1 VSSGAERRTAAATP
15 HELINPESLPAPAGF
30 SHAVRAGPG
39 RQVFVAG
46 QVAAGADGSLAA
58 GPIDSQFDLAAANV
72 VRALEAAGAKPEHL
86 VSLLI
91 FVTDVAEYRDSSR
104 EIGVAYRRH
113 FGRHFPAMALFGIG
127 ALFDPEAKVELVA
140 TAVVPEQG

>member
-1 VSSGAERRTAAATP
+1 MSGDPERRTAATP
-15 HELINPESLPAPAGF
+15 HELVNPESLPAPAGF
-30 SHAVRAGPG
+30 SHAVLTGPG

-46 QVAAGADGSLAA
+46 QVAAGADGSVVA

-72 VRALEAAGAKPEHL
+72 VRALAGAGARTEHL

-91 FVTDVAEYRDSSR
+91 FVTDVAEYRDASR
-104 EIGVAYRRH
+104 KIGAAYRRH

-140 TAVVPEQG
+140 TAVVPEEG

>member
-1 VSSGAERRTAAATP
+1 MSRGEERQPATSTP
-15 HELINPESLPAPAGF
+15 HELINPESLPVPTGF
-30 SHAVRAGPG
+30 SHAVVARPG

-46 QVAAGADGSLAA
+46 QIATGADGSVVT
-58 GPIDSQFDLAAANV
+58 GSIDSQFELAAANV
-72 VRALEAAGAKPEHL
+72 VSALEAAGAEPEHL

-91 FVTDVAEYRDSSR
+91 FVTDVPEYRDASR
-104 EIGVAYRRH
+104 EIGAAYRRH

-140 TAVVPEQG
+140 TAVVPESA